1 MDVVITYIVFTLGV
15 LCWVFLATSWKTITQ
30 VKIEQND
37 RDLLLHDEVNEV
49 NNKVKNM
56 RVSLKTI
63 RSNIQR
69 DFDSVRNGYKEIDKN
84 K

>member
-1 MDVVITYIVFTLGV
+1 MDVVTTYIVFTIGV

-49 NNKVKNM
+49 NNEVKNIS
-56 RVSLKTI
+56 VSLKII

-69 DFDSVRNGYKEIDKN
+69 DIDIARNGYKEIDKN